1 MSVKV
6 STNLLLLM
14 LRVLLQL
21 LVLLHY
27 VLLIEL
33 LGTLGIN
40 MGIQIRHSLALTV
53 GHPLKEALKNFESKW
68 KEEFSI
74 SSAMF

>member
-1 MSVKV
+1 
-6 STNLLLLM
+6 M

-33 LGTLGIN
+33 LCTLGIN
-40 MGIQIRHSLALTV
+40 MWTQIRHSLALTV
-53 GHPLKEALKNFESKW
+53 GHPLKTALKMEIGIQYFLSYVLNQHK
-68 KEEFSI
+68 
-74 SSAMF
+74 APHLAH